1 MAGKLVEHA
10 LVPGKEERSWCV
22 RGTVHNVSL
31 PAIWGGKLNMSGRGT
46 VYTAPRPR
54 VTLRKATLELS
65 DRDLEHAAHRLG
77 GTPQQ
82 LVAHRESTNVLR
94 THRQLADAPHRN
106 IQRAGSS
113 NRS

>member
-31 PAIWGGKLNMSGRGT
+31 PVTWARLNKVGA
-46 VYTAPRPR
+46 APF
-54 VTLRKATLELS
+54 TLHRAHEYFEKATLELS

-106 IQRAGSS
+106 IQ
-113 NRS
+113 

>member
-31 PAIWGGKLNMSGRGT
+31 PAIWGGQTQYEWARYRLHG
-46 VYTAPRPR
+46 TAP
-54 VTLRKATLELS
+54 TSYFEKATLELS

-94 THRQLADAPHRN
+94 AHRQLADTTHRN
-106 IQRAGSS
+106 IQRPGSGD
-113 NRS
+113 RS

>member
-31 PAIWGGKLNMSGRGT
+31 PAIWGANSI
-46 VYTAPRPR
+46 R
-54 VTLRKATLELS
+54 VGAVPFTRHRAHEYFEKATLELS
-65 DRDLEHAAHRLG
+65 NRDFEHAAHRLG

-94 THRQLADAPHRN
+94 THRQLADTTHRN
-106 IQRAGSS
+106 IQRPGSGD
-113 NRS
+113 RS

>member
-31 PAIWGGKLNMSGRGT
+31 PAIWGATQCEWARYRLHG
-46 VYTAPRPR
+46 TAPTN
-54 VTLRKATLELS
+54 TLRKATLELS

-94 THRQLADAPHRN
+94 THRQLADTPHRN
-106 IQRAGSS
+106 IQRPGSG